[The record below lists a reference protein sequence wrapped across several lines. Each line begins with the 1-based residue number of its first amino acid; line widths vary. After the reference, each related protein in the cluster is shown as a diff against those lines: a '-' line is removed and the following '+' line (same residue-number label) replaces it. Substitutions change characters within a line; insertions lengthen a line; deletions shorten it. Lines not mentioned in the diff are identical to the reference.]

1 MANALFRN
9 REPSPYRLYYSGEVI
24 DLSAETADKLH
35 EVLTNDVQ
43 NGATVVAEF
52 KQAGPDG
59 VVVQNSI
66 VLGPGIAARL
76 VRPT

>member
-1 MANALFRN
+1 MAAARFRD
-9 REPSPYRLYYSGEVI
+9 REPSPYRLYYSGETI
-24 DLSAETADKLH
+24 ELSAETAEQLH
-35 EVLTNDVQ
+35 ELLTGDVR

-59 VVVQNSI
+59 AVMQNSI

-76 VRPT
+76 VRPA